1 MNNERVREFLLTL
14 PHVKET
20 VQWGDHL
27 LFWAGDKA
35 IGGKMFAMLDLGGTG
50 KGVVSMAAGAEGM
63 AELLEREGI
72 VPAPYLARAHWV
84 CVERWD
90 ALDWPEWME
99 LLKRA
104 REIVHEK
111 LPAKTKAALGMKV
124 GERGEFIQR
133 KKTLPGKGAAVKKA
147 EAAVKKAAEKKKA
160 GKKAAVKQSG
170 AKKKT
175 GSRAK

>member
-35 IGGKMFAMLDLGGTG
+35 IGGRMFCVLDLGGTG
-50 KGVVSMAAGAEGM
+50 KCVVSMAAGPEGM

-99 LLKRA
+99 RLKRA
-104 REIVHEK
+104 REIIHEK
-111 LPAKTKAALGMKV
+111 LAPKTKAALGMKV
-124 GERGEFIQR
+124 GERGKAIP
-133 KKTLPGKGAAVKKA
+133 KKKILTEKKAAVKKA
-147 EAAVKKAAEKKKA
+147 GE
-160 GKKAAVKQSG
+160 KAAVKQSA

>member
-1 MNNERVREFLLTL
+1 LNNERVREFLLTL

-27 LFWAGDKA
+27 VFWAGDKA

-124 GERGEFIQR
+124 GERGKFIQR
-133 KKTLPGKGAAVKKA
+133 KKTLPETSPGKGAAV
-147 EAAVKKAAEKKKA
+147 KKA

-175 GSRAK
+175 GSGAK

>member
-1 MNNERVREFLLTL
+1 VSALNNERVREFLLTL

-20 VQWGDHL
+20 VQWTDHL
-27 LFWAGDKA
+27 VFWAGDKT
-35 IGGKMFAMLDLGGTG
+35 IGGKMFCMLDLGGTG
-50 KGVVSMAAGAEGM
+50 KCVVAMAAGAEGM

-90 ALDWPEWME
+90 ALDWPEWKE
-99 LLKRA
+99 RLQRA

-111 LPAKTKAALGMKV
+111 LPAKTKAALGMK
-124 GERGEFIQR
+124 
-133 KKTLPGKGAAVKKA
+133 KAAVKKS
-147 EAAVKKAAEKKKA
+147 A
-160 GKKAAVKQSG
+160 G
-170 AKKKT
+170 KKKT

>member
-35 IGGKMFAMLDLGGTG
+35 IGGKMFCMLDLGGMG
-50 KGVVSMAAGAEGM
+50 KCVVAMAAGAEGM

-90 ALDWPEWME
+90 ALDWPEWKE
-99 LLKRA
+99 RLQRA

-111 LPAKTKAALGMKV
+111 LPAKTKAALG
-124 GERGEFIQR
+124 
-133 KKTLPGKGAAVKKA
+133 TGAEVKQ
-147 EAAVKKAAEKKKA
+147 AAEKEKA
-160 GKKAAVKQSG
+160 GKKAAVKQNAG
-170 AKKKT
+170 KKKA